1 MITRWGVFAV
11 LALAAAQPAMA
22 QQKQESEEEKNAR
35 LARQGAGLRAGVW
48 QVKDLATGDESAPFF
63 EGYFQRGLDLHLVME
78 SSAGVWI
85 NKQTLQR
92 SSTFGGSTS
101 EEISTYIV
109 PLLTSLKFLPTRP
122 GSAIE
127 PFVIAGIGFAL
138 GIGESAGAGGLLASG
153 GGTQM
158 MTGFG
163 AKGGAGLEFKLGSA
177 FGASASARYQW
188 IKLQENLGSDDTFKG
203 LGFEAG
209 LRYRFQY

>member
-1 MITRWGVFAV
+1 MITRMGV
-11 LALAAAQPAMA
+11 LAILALTVVQPVVA

-48 QVKDLATGDESAPFF
+48 QVKELATGDESAPFV

-78 SSAGVWI
+78 SSAGVWR
-85 NKQTLQR
+85 NQQTLR
-92 SSTFGGSTS
+92 RTGTLGGTTE

-109 PLLTSLKFLPTRP
+109 PLLTSIKFLPTKP
-122 GSAIE
+122 GAAVE
-127 PFVIAGIGFAL
+127 PFIIAGIGFAL
-138 GIGESAGAGGLLASG
+138 GIGESAGTGGLLASG

-163 AKGGAGLEFKLGSA
+163 AKGGAGVELKLGNA
-177 FGASASARYQW
+177 FGATVSGRYQW
-188 IKLQENLGSDDTFKG
+188 IKLQENLGSDDTYRG